1 MQRYLLQIGHRGGP
15 SPIDILIA
23 LTAEHHRLT
32 LLHVDDDFAAITKVR
47 PGLSVV
53 CGQPQR

>member
-1 MQRYLLQIGHRGGP
+1 MAAPARPTRR
-15 SPIDILIA
+15 A
-23 LTAEHHRLT
+23 LT

-53 CGQPQR
+53 RGQPQR